1 MPLYEY
7 VCHQCNHA
15 FEALVFG
22 AEGGATCPKCES
34 AKVEKQP
41 SARPAADGGGVA
53 ADGMQLQRAAVRAGL
68 SAVRRELRNVP
79 ATCRSRDRKGAV
91 FSPLPHGRGSD
102 IVLFKRRKSSRPG
115 AAPPSDRAWA

>member
-41 SARPAADGGGVA
+41 SAPARPQTEAASLPMGCNSSGPPCGPACRRFGG
-53 ADGMQLQRAAVRAGL
+53 
-68 SAVRRELRNVP
+68 N
-79 ATCRSRDRKGAV
+79 
-91 FSPLPHGRGSD
+91 
-102 IVLFKRRKSSRPG
+102 
-115 AAPPSDRAWA
+115 